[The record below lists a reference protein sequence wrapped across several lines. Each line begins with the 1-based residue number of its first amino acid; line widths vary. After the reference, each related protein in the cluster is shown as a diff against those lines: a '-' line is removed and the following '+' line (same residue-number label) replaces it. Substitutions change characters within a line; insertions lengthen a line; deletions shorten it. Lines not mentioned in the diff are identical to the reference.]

1 MGAAEWREYARITQI
16 KNQRILARKEDSKY
30 TLTGPMDRG
39 LGPVWLK
46 NHWKQY
52 KLSQFWR
59 LESLNR
65 MANRWM
71 AVLSLCPHMQEVVR
85 RLSGPLP
92 KGHQYHSQGPHSY
105 DLITFTPTPKYHY
118 TSG

>member
-1 MGAAEWREYARITQI
+1 
-16 KNQRILARKEDSKY
+16 
-30 TLTGPMDRG
+30 
-39 LGPVWLK
+39 
-46 NHWKQY
+46 
-52 KLSQFWR
+52 
-59 LESLNR
+59 
-65 MANRWM
+65 M

-85 RLSGPLP
+85 KLSGPLP